1 MPTEHEYKYLLD
13 LNAFQVIEDLLDD
26 RYNPIQQGY
35 LFQESGMC
43 ARIRKFT
50 YLNGKDEWYFTF
62 KKHVG
67 TRVIEIEQILDN
79 RDGIDLW
86 EKCVGKLTKRRYTL
100 LASNSKWEIDF
111 FFDSSDTIYFAL
123 AEIELEEGS
132 PRPQLPQILENHV
145 IHQVDLMDDR
155 FSNTK
160 LSDIEYAKKLY
171 QSIKE

>member
-13 LNAFQVIEDLLDD
+13 FDAFQVIDSFLNSKF
-26 RYNPIQQGY
+26 NPIQQGY
-35 LFQESGMC
+35 LFQETGMC

-50 YLNGKDEWYFTF
+50 YFNGKDEWIFTF
-62 KKHVG
+62 KKYVNG
-67 TRVIEIEQILDN
+67 RVVEIEQILDE
-79 RDGIDLW
+79 RDGCDLW
-86 EKCVGKLTKRRYTL
+86 EQCTGKLTKRRYTL
-100 LASNSKWEIDF
+100 LAYKSKWEIDF

-123 AEIELEEGS
+123 AEIELGEGS
-132 PRPQLPQILENHV
+132 PRIPLPQILEDHV
-145 IHQVDLMDDR
+145 IHEVDLMDDR